1 MAPALTANVPSVC
14 VRLVLAT
21 PPTKISAT
29 LILILIFPSSY
40 LQFPQ
45 SKSYREHG
53 AGHGSTPGSGYQ
65 DQVDSKAEHRD
76 GPSHAL
82 YLGQY
87 SCQFIVCLPHL

>member
-1 MAPALTANVPSVC
+1 MAPALTVNVPSVP

-21 PPTKISAT
+21 PPTKIST
-29 LILILIFPSSY
+29 ILILTLVFSSSY
-40 LQFPQ
+40 SQFRQ

-53 AGHGSTPGSGYQ
+53 AGHGSTPGSAYQ

-76 GPSHAL
+76 SPSHAL

-87 SCQFIVCLPHL
+87 SCQFVVCLHPL